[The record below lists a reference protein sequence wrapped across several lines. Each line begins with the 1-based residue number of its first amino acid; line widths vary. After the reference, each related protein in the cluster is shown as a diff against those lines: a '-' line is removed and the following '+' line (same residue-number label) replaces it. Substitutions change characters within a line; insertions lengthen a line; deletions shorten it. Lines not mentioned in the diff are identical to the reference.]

1 MKKTLMTLLAM
12 AGVASAALGST
23 STPTISTGAGYLL
36 AGYDDFNG
44 VTSTLTQ
51 GKLTEEAHANSAT
64 WSTDSTTGA
73 ITLTLSSES
82 ALKFRSSKASVVA
95 MVVDTSKLD
104 TDSFT
109 SIFSYYLGSTAQ
121 CYGMAWDGANDAFV
135 GTWNSATSAYSG
147 NSGSL
152 STDNATSTTEP
163 SQAFSLIYGEKY
175 TIVFEGTSAGSD
187 ITIQQLGTDTIY
199 KTSLSGLCGTGADKK
214 FTISAGAI
222 DAIDS
227 LYLFNNRSS
236 EWTTSILAEV
246 SAAAIPEPTTATLS
260 LLALC
265 GLAARRRRH

>member
-1 MKKTLMTLLAM
+1 MKKTLIALMTL
-12 AGVASAALGST
+12 AGSVAFGGT
-23 STPTISTGAGYLL
+23 STPTISTGKEYLL

-44 VTSTLTQ
+44 ATSTLTQ
-51 GKLTEEAHANSAT
+51 GMLTEATHADSAT
-64 WSTDSTTGA
+64 WSTNATTKA

-95 MVVDTSKLD
+95 MVVDTSKLG

-109 SIFSYYLGSTAQ
+109 SIFSYYLGSSAQ
-121 CYGMAWDGANDAFV
+121 CYGMAWDGTNEAFV

-175 TIVFEGTSAGSD
+175 TVVFEGTSAGSV

-199 KTSLSGLCGTGADKK
+199 QTSLDGLCGTGTDKT
-214 FTISAGAI
+214 FTISADAI

-246 SAAAIPEPTTATLS
+246 SAAAVPEPTTATLS